1 MFHVKEKA
9 GGREG
14 ERRRNTKEKETK
26 NKNSDELLKKQ
37 KNKFEPSFTTLRI
50 LKRITGELI

>member
-14 ERRRNTKEKETK
+14 ERRRNNKEKEKIKTQM
-26 NKNSDELLKKQ
+26 NYLKKQ